1 MSGSAGATAKLALP
15 VAPAVTAARGDV
27 EAPNLADMITRALVT
42 GGAGFIGSNL
52 VNRLIDE
59 GTHVLVVDDLSSGK
73 LERLS
78 FARSEGEVMFHQ
90 MDIRR
95 PEIEDLFD
103 RFRPDVVFHLAAQI
117 DARKSVVDPVE
128 DVSINVVGGVNVM
141 RAAAASGVARI
152 VFSSSGGASFG
163 TTDVLP
169 TPETAPRRPESPYGV
184 SKMVTDSY
192 LRYFADAHDLEYV
205 SLGFSNVYGPWQ
217 DPHGE
222 AGVVAIF
229 ARMLLSGEAPT
240 IFGDGS
246 ITRDYVFVE
255 DVVDACVRAAEKGG
269 NVYVNIGTGRE
280 TTLTELYR
288 LIAGAVGSS
297 IAPIYAPG
305 KVGDVPRSCLDAS
318 KAGDVLGWE
327 PWVTLEE
334 GIAQTVQWFRNH

>member
-1 MSGSAGATAKLALP
+1 
-15 VAPAVTAARGDV
+15 
-27 EAPNLADMITRALVT
+27 MITRALVT

-52 VNRLIDE
+52 VNRLVDD
-59 GTHVLVVDDLSSGK
+59 GTQVLVVDDLSSGK
-73 LERLS
+73 LERLAI
-78 FARSEGEVMFHQ
+78 ARTEGEVMFHQ

-95 PEIEDLFD
+95 PEMEDVFS
-103 RFRPDVVFHLAAQI
+103 RFRPEVVFHLAAQI

-141 RAAAASGVARI
+141 RAAVLSGAARI
-152 VFSSSGGASFG
+152 VFASSGGASFG
-163 TTDVLP
+163 STEVLP
-169 TPETAPRRPESPYGV
+169 TPETEPRHPESPYGV
-184 SKMVTDSY
+184 SKKVTDDY
-192 LRYFADAHDLEYV
+192 LRYFADAHGLEYM

-229 ARMLLSGEAPT
+229 SRMLLAGVAPT

-280 TTLTELYR
+280 TTLSELYA
-288 LIAGAVGSS
+288 LIAAAVGSS
-297 IAPIYAPG
+297 IDPIHAPG
-305 KVGDVPRSCLDAS
+305 KVGDVPRSCLDAR
-318 KAGDVLGWE
+318 KARAVLGWE
-327 PWVTLEE
+327 PWVTLES
-334 GIAQTVQWFRNH
+334 GIAQTVEWFRKHE